1 MKGDRATIRA
11 IRGPII
17 LITVGVL
24 FALQSFNIYGF
35 DQTWPVLL
43 IVIGLL
49 SLCGRAVRPVPPAAP
64 TGAGVP
70 PPPNYNW
77 PPPSGGYRG
86 TSYSG
91 SPYAQPGSPAQGAA
105 PDPGSST
112 PGSSAPAQGGFGGSA
127 PPRENPPSGSNPGGS
142 V

>member
-1 MKGDRATIRA
+1 MKGDRSGIRS
-11 IRGPII
+11 IKGPII

-49 SLCGRAVRPVPPAAP
+49 SLLGRTSSPQGPAQPPNP
-64 TGAGVP
+64 GVP

-77 PPPSGGYRG
+77 QQPPYRA
-86 TSYSG
+86 TSYSQG
-91 SPYAQPGSPAQGAA
+91 PYSQPA
-105 PDPGSST
+105 PQDAGSS
-112 PGSSAPAQGGFGGSA
+112 GPAKGGFGTSA
-127 PPRENPPSGSNPGGS
+127 PPRDNPPSGSNPGGG

>member
-1 MKGDRATIRA
+1 MKGDRTGIRA

-49 SLCGRAVRPVPPAAP
+49 SLLGRTAPQPPQGPV
-64 TGAGVP
+64 V

-77 PPPSGGYRG
+77 QQPPATAYHG
-86 TSYSG
+86 TSYAQ
-91 SPYAQPGSPAQGAA
+91 SPYAQPGAAQDA
-105 PDPGSST
+105 GSEATSGT
-112 PGSSAPAQGGFGGSA
+112 PKGGFGTSA
-127 PPRENPPSGSNPGGS
+127 PPRNDPPASSNPGGA

>member
-1 MKGDRATIRA
+1 MRGDRTGIRA

-49 SLCGRAVRPVPPAAP
+49 SLLGRSAPQPPAP
-64 TGAGVP
+64 GPGVQ

-77 PPPSGGYRG
+77 QQPPVTGYRA
-86 TSYSG
+86 TSYSQ
-91 SPYAQPGSPAQGAA
+91 SPYAQPAA
-105 PDPGSST
+105 PPNAG
-112 PGSSAPAQGGFGGSA
+112 AEPASGTAKGGFGTSA
-127 PPRENPPSGSNPGGS
+127 PPRDNPPAGSNSGGS

>member
-1 MKGDRATIRA
+1 MKGDRTGIRA

-24 FALQSFNIYGF
+24 FALQSFNIFGF

-49 SLCGRAVRPVPPAAP
+49 SLLGRTTQPAPPPPVQPM
-64 TGAGVP
+64 
-70 PPPNYNW
+70 PPNYNW
-77 PPPSGGYRG
+77 QPPAADYRG
-86 TSYSG
+86 TSYSQG
-91 SPYAQPGSPAQGAA
+91 PYAQPTGPQETGGPSK
-105 PDPGSST
+105 
-112 PGSSAPAQGGFGGSA
+112 GGFGTTA
-127 PPRENPPSGSNPGGS
+127 PRDNPPSGSGGA

>member
-1 MKGDRATIRA
+1 MRGDRTGIRA
-11 IRGPII
+11 IKGPII
-17 LITVGVL
+17 IITLGVL

-49 SLCGRAVRPVPPAAP
+49 SLLGRAVQPPAP
-64 TGAGVP
+64 PPGPVP

-77 PPPSGGYRG
+77 QQPPSAAYRG
-86 TSYSG
+86 TSYSQG
-91 SPYAQPGSPAQGAA
+91 PYTQPP
-105 PDPGSST
+105 
-112 PGSSAPAQGGFGGSA
+112 SAPAAESATTDPNNPAKGGFGTSA
-127 PPRENPPSGSNPGGS
+127 PPRENPPASSNPGGA

>member
-1 MKGDRATIRA
+1 MKGDRSTIRA

-49 SLCGRAVRPVPPAAP
+49 SLCGRALPGQPGP
-64 TGAGVP
+64 GSNQGVP

-77 PPPSGGYRG
+77 PPPAGGYRG
-86 TSYSG
+86 TSYSQ
-91 SPYAQPGSPAQGAA
+91 SPYAQPGAA
-105 PDPGSST
+105 PQADAASGPVKGGF
-112 PGSSAPAQGGFGGSA
+112 GSSAQPGPGAS
-127 PPRENPPSGSNPGGS
+127 NPPAGSNPGGS

>member
-1 MKGDRATIRA
+1 MKGDRTGIRA

-49 SLCGRAVRPVPPAAP
+49 SLLGRTSQQPPAP
-64 TGAGVP
+64 GPGVP

-77 PPPSGGYRG
+77 QQPPYAGYQ
-86 TSYSG
+86 SYSQ
-91 SPYAQPGSPAQGAA
+91 SPYAQPTQPAAEASSGPAKGGFGTTA
-105 PDPGSST
+105 PPRDNPPGGST
-112 PGSSAPAQGGFGGSA
+112 PGGA
-127 PPRENPPSGSNPGGS
+127 

>member
-1 MKGDRATIRA
+1 MKGDRSGLRA
-11 IRGPII
+11 IKGPII
-17 LITVGVL
+17 LITLGVL

-49 SLCGRAVRPVPPAAP
+49 SLFGRAVQPPP
-64 TGAGVP
+64 PPPGVQ

-77 PPPSGGYRG
+77 QQQAPGNWQQPPSGFRG
-86 TSYSG
+86 TSYSQ
-91 SPYAQPGSPAQGAA
+91 SPYSQPAAGTDPQAANPGPAK
-105 PDPGSST
+105 
-112 PGSSAPAQGGFGGSA
+112 GGFGSSA
-127 PPRENPPSGSNPGGS
+127 PPRENPPAGSDPGGT